1 MLNSL
6 FNQVGQLQRPRRLLA
21 IHGWRLPTPHTL
33 EKVLQFCIQRLDG
46 GRAHLLDESIIAVE
60 QLSVISGIP
69 LMGPAMNVQVVVEE
83 VGLHQA

>member
-6 FNQVGQLQRPRRLLA
+6 FDQIGQLQRSRRLLA
-21 IHGWRLPTPHTL
+21 IHRWSLPTSHAL
-33 EKVLQFCIQRLDG
+33 EKMLQLCIQRLDG
-46 GRAHLLDESIIAVE
+46 GGAHLLDESIISVE

-83 VGLHQA
+83 VGFHQA